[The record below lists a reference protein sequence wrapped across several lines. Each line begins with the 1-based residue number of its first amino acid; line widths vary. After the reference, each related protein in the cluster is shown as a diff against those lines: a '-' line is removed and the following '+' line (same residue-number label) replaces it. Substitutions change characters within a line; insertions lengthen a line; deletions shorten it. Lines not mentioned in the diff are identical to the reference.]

1 MKRIVFM
8 LAALLTIS
16 LCACS
21 QNKKQG
27 IKQACEDLKAAYPD
41 ITWKEGKLLNRTS
54 KKDLETWIKGL

>member
-21 QNKKQG
+21 QNKKQE
-27 IKQACEDLKAAYPD
+27 K
-41 ITWKEGKLLNRTS
+41 KEMS
-54 KKDLETWIKGL
+54 PLE